1 MKLGTG
7 TARDIRGVVQTVGGA
22 FMTSSELAEVEAAA
36 GLPERTLYVRGR
48 SAVLG
53 DVPPVVAAE
62 VFGIFPKW
70 LFELTLPAASA
81 VLDAP
86 GSVRAYVEGLARW
99 SRNHLVD
106 VESPAELADLLLRVT
121 NAADAS
127 GLVLFAGWRAVPTPT
142 GDVERLGF
150 ALMLFR
156 ELRGGLH
163 FAALRASGLSVPDA
177 VIVDPEGGRGR
188 LLRTAWSAEDADA
201 LIAAARPDAAE
212 RWQTAETL
220 TDTRVDELLA
230 AALSSVEIDD
240 LARRLASLGR
250 SRRS

>member
-1 MKLGTG
+1 MELATAI
-7 TARDIRGVVQTVGGA
+7 ARDIRSVVQSVGGA
-22 FMTSSELAEVEAAA
+22 FMTSPELAEVEAAA
-36 GLPERTLYVRGR
+36 GLPPRTLYVRGR

-62 VFGIFPKW
+62 AFGIFPKW
-70 LFELTLPAASA
+70 LFDLALPAASA
-81 VLDAP
+81 VLDVPA
-86 GSVRAYVEGLARW
+86 SVRVYVGGLARW
-99 SRNHLVD
+99 SRNHLTD
-106 VESPAELADLLLRVT
+106 IESPRELADLLLRVT

-127 GLVLFAGWRAVPTPT
+127 GLVLFAGWREVPPPA

-163 FAALRASGLSVPDA
+163 FAALRASGLSVPEA
-177 VIVDPEGGRGR
+177 VVVDPEGGHGR
-188 LLRTAWSAEDADA
+188 LLRTAWPAEDADA
-201 LIAAARPDAAE
+201 LIATARPDAAR

-220 TDTRVDELLA
+220 TDIDELFA
-230 AALSSVEIDD
+230 AALSCAEIDE
-240 LARRLASLGR
+240 LARRLASLDR